1 MYNIETTIAKGK
13 YGTVYLG
20 INNITH
26 QQAAIKI
33 QVRENKAAIVSE
45 LEILKKLDH
54 PNIIKCLETF
64 QDSKFFYII
73 SDYCS
78 GGELIK
84 PSSTFSEIDTKE
96 VIYKLLSATSHMHS
110 KNIIHRDLKPENILI
125 DSSGELKI
133 IDFGLSII
141 FTPNSKLSDIV
152 GTPIYMAPEI
162 TNESYGPECD
172 LWSIGI
178 IMYYM
183 MLGNL
188 PNFGENKAQILKN
201 LKSGKF
207 EINLNKEL
215 IVFSHESKDLLARL
229 LCRNPQKRISCKEA
243 LLHDWFS
250 KGKRDTKVPKEVMEK
265 VKSMGSLPKAQFL
278 VLSVAVAGLG
288 KEEINQAKN
297 WFHGLENQKTGIIKV
312 TNSGIDVHISY
323 TEFLIFMLRE
333 KIVEKV
339 VPKIYQW
346 CVEDGVF
353 STEALRSIL
362 CRRGNYVSFSLF
374 AGKFLSLEEFQSFLS

>member
-1 MYNIETTIAKGK
+1 M
-13 YGTVYLG
+13 YLG
-20 INNITH
+20 VSNITH

-33 QVRENKAAIVSE
+33 QNRENKAAIVSE

-73 SDYCS
+73 SEYCS

-84 PSSTFSEIDTKE
+84 PNSTFTELETKE

-110 KNIIHRDLKPENILI
+110 KDIIHRDLKPENILI
-125 DSSGELKI
+125 DSSGEVKI
-133 IDFGLSII
+133 IDFGLSKICP
-141 FTPNSKLSDIV
+141 PNSKLTDIV
-152 GTPIYMAPEI
+152 GTPTYMAPEI

-183 MLGNL
+183 MLGNP

-201 LKSGKF
+201 LKSGRF

-215 IVFSHESKDLLARL
+215 IVFSQQSKNLLARL
-229 LCRNPQKRISCKEA
+229 LCKNPQKRISCKDA
-243 LLHDWFS
+243 ILHDWFS
-250 KGKRDTKVPKEVMEK
+250 KGKRDSRVPKEIMEK
-265 VKSMGSLPKAQFL
+265 VKVMKSLPRAQFL
-278 VLSVAVAGLG
+278 ILSVAVAGLS
-288 KEEINQAKN
+288 KEEIRQAKN
-297 WFHGLENQKTGIIKV
+297 WFTGLDSQKTGVIKIS
-312 TNSGIDVHISY
+312 NNGIDVHISY
-323 TEFLIFMLRE
+323 TEFLICMLKEEIIE
-333 KIVEKV
+333 KI

-346 CVEDGVF
+346 CVKDGVF

-362 CRRGNYVSFSLF
+362 CRRGSYVGFNMLADKIS
-374 AGKFLSLEEFQSFLS
+374 SLEEFQRFLL